1 VRRVP
6 EKLPHDLDAMADADA
21 YNAWLV
27 DRARPWLTGRVLDCG
42 AGIGTHTARLVET
55 ASEVVALE
63 PEAKLAEMLRER
75 VPTATVIEGD
85 IWSVD
90 GKFDGIV
97 CFNVLEHIKDDQAVI
112 DRFAELLVPGGAVC
126 VIVPSHP
133 FLFGPL
139 DDEFG
144 HERRYTRPE
153 LERKLVAGGLNPLT
167 VRHVNAVGAA
177 GWLVQSRVLRKRS
190 LPKAGLTAFGRLVP
204 VLRSLDRLPLPVGL
218 SLWAVA
224 TAPESAHPVSP

>member
-1 VRRVP
+1 MTER
-6 EKLPHDLDAMADADA
+6 LPHDLDAMADADA

-27 DRARPWLTGRVLDCG
+27 DRARPWLTGRVLDVG
-42 AGIGTHTARLVET
+42 AGIGTHTVRLAET

-63 PEAKLAEMLRER
+63 PESKLAGMLRER
-75 VPTATVIEGD
+75 VPAATVIEGD
-85 IWSVD
+85 IWSVE
-90 GKFDGIV
+90 GTFDGIV
-97 CFNVLEHIKDDQAVI
+97 CFNVLEHIKDDQAVF
-112 DRFAELLVPGGAVC
+112 DRFADLLAPGGAVC
-126 VIVPSHP
+126 VIVPAHP

-153 LERKLVAGGLNPLT
+153 LRQKLVAGGLNPIT

-177 GWLVQSRVLRKRS
+177 GWFVQSRVLRQRS
-190 LPKAGLTAFGRLVP
+190 LPRAGLTVFGRLVP
-204 VLRSLDRLPLPVGL
+204 VLRSLDRLPIPVGL

-224 TAPESAHPVSP
+224 TAPGAGHPVSP